1 MSDKAV
7 KGRIS
12 VAKEGEVLTNAVK
25 DSKGNIQFGYEIRK
39 LPGAVFE
46 IYAAENIMS
55 PDNQGDILY
64 DKDELVETVITG
76 TNGEIVSSFASLR
89 KNTTSLKKTAPEGFT
104 HSSEKKFVEL
114 KYKDQETEVVF
125 SELQTFKNERQK
137 IEAEAVKK
145 DKETN
150 LPIAGAE
157 FTLYAKEDI
166 LSYDGKVLVKAGEK
180 IETSTSDKDGKAVF
194 KADLPLFE
202 YEVRETKAPD
212 GYASTQQK
220 YDLDG
225 SYKGQDT
232 AVQTYSYEFL
242 NEITKWDFTK
252 KRYYYGCRKFLVRR
266 CRYLIKKLEKLSKN
280 GSQQENHTA
289 SRDCW

>member
-76 TNGEIVSSFASLR
+76 TNGEIVSSLLPLG
-89 KNTTSLKKTAPEGFT
+89 KYYIVEKTAPEGFT

-125 SELQTFKNERQK
+125 S
-137 IEAEAVKK
+137 
-145 DKETN
+145 
-150 LPIAGAE
+150 
-157 FTLYAKEDI
+157 
-166 LSYDGKVLVKAGEK
+166 
-180 IETSTSDKDGKAVF
+180 
-194 KADLPLFE
+194 
-202 YEVRETKAPD
+202 
-212 GYASTQQK
+212 
-220 YDLDG
+220 
-225 SYKGQDT
+225 
-232 AVQTYSYEFL
+232 
-242 NEITKWDFTK
+242 
-252 KRYYYGCRKFLVRR
+252 
-266 CRYLIKKLEKLSKN
+266 
-280 GSQQENHTA
+280 
-289 SRDCW
+289 